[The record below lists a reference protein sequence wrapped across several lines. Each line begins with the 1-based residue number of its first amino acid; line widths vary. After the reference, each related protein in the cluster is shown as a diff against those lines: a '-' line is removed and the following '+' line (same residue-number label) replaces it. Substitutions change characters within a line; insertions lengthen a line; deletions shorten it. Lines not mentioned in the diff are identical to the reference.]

1 MKRWNQ
7 NRPSP
12 FPGRMSVFLGGG

>member
-12 FPGRMSVFLGGG
+12 FPGQTSYYY